1 MRPIGPG
8 IRTRRKRWFLVVAGS
23 RTGHPLQGEV
33 PGGMTLAVFTCR
45 GRPAAL
51 NRATLRRHGFPLGGG
66 FPGGYSPPGY
76 STPACACFAFCNR
89 RALCHTPRGPA
100 RCSAAP
106 GLWDGPGELAC
117 RVPSSWSFPAR
128 APGVLASPQK
138 SAAPADTLKWPP
150 WCAIRL
156 LRLSG

>member
-51 NRATLRRHGFPLGGG
+51 NGGYFTAVWLSLGLV
-66 FPGGYSPPGY
+66 FPGGYFPPGY
-76 STPACACFAFCNR
+76 STPACACFASCNR

-106 GLWDGPGELAC
+106 GLWDGPGELA
-117 RVPSSWSFPAR
+117 RRAPSSCKLSAR
-128 APGVLASPQK
+128 APGALASPER
-138 SAAPADTLKWPP
+138 A
-150 WCAIRL
+150 RL
-156 LRLSG
+156 RATP